1 MRLTPRLLASELDL
15 SGTVA
20 RLHRYFYSLHGV
32 LALLSP

>member
-15 SGTVA
+15 SANVA

-32 LALLSP
+32 LA